1 MPLVPF
7 SIEGHVISVW
17 FPNNGIFLSTYYVPG
32 TVAGDKAGDET
43 EDNTCLYG
51 ALILVWGDRKY
62 VNFISIDQIITV
74 NIY

>member
-1 MPLVPF
+1 M
-7 SIEGHVISVW
+7 
-17 FPNNGIFLSTYYVPG
+17 PG

-43 EDNTCLYG
+43 EDNTRLYG
-51 ALILVWGDRKY
+51 ALVLVWGDRKY